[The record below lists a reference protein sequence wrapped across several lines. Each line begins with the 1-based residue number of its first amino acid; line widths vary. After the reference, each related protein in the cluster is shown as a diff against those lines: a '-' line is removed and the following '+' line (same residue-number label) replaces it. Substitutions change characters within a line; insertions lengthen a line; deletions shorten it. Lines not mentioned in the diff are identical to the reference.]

1 MIRIVSKILKKKKKT
16 KFLSIHELKKYLK
29 SKCKIDK
36 YLF

>member
-1 MIRIVSKILKKKKKT
+1 MIRIVTKILKKKKT